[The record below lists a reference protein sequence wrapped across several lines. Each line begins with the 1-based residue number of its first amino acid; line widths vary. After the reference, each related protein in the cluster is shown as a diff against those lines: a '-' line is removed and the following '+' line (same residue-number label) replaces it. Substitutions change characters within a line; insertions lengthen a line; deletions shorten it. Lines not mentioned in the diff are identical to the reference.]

1 MKKSNLLFLYLMVAL
16 YIFPFIIWG
25 VKESTCKNQAYTGIY
40 KEQAFIDIENPQAPG
55 NIYRKFLYK
64 VIRSRSE
71 KL

>member
-40 KEQAFIDIENPQAPG
+40 KEQAFIDIENPH
-55 NIYRKFLYK
+55 N
-64 VIRSRSE
+64 
-71 KL
+71 